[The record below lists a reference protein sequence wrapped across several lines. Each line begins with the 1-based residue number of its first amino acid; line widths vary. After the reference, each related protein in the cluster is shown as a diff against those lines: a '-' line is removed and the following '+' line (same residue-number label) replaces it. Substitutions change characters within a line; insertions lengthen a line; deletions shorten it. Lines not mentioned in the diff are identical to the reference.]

1 MRVKIRAALALAV
14 LALGLALVGPA
25 TSAQATPAHAALA
38 YPPTTCSTL
47 SVSTTHPAVGAKITV
62 TGANFVPNHSVKLI
76 LRTHTYFLVALTTDA
91 NGAFSVQVQ
100 LPAGVTGHHKIIAIG
115 GSPNGN
121 GCPPDPFQIIDIHGP
136 GSPTATSSQP
146 GGPTAFTGLDIGA
159 LLGAAALLIAAGVLF
174 TRRGR
179 NRSSRHA

>member
-1 MRVKIRAALALAV
+1 MRVQIRAALAFAV
-14 LALGLALVGPA
+14 LAVGLAVVGPA
-25 TSAQATPAHAALA
+25 TGAQATPAHAALA

-47 SVSTTHPAVGAKITV
+47 AVSTTHPAVGAKITV
-62 TGANFVPNHSVKLI
+62 TGANFVANHQVKLI
-76 LRTHTYFLVALTTDA
+76 LRTKTYFLVALTTDA
-91 NGAFSVQVQ
+91 NGEFSVQVQ
-100 LPAGVTGHHKIIAIG
+100 LPAGVAGHHKIIAIG

-136 GSPTATSSQP
+136 VPASTTSQP